1 MTVQELI
8 HENIFT
14 TINIGENLDR
24 TISTPYCCDLLSF
37 AMSKAPADSIWITVM
52 GNVNTIA
59 VASLAE
65 VACILLAEGAVL
77 DHAALEKVQAQKI
90 TVLGTDKPIF
100 EAALSVYQLQHV

>member
-8 HENIFT
+8 NENIFT
-14 TINIGENLDR
+14 NINLGENLNR

-52 GNVNTIA
+52 ANVNTIA
-59 VASLAE
+59 VASLTE

-77 DHAALEKVQAQKI
+77 DSTALEKVRAQKI
-90 TVLGTDKPIF
+90 TVFGTDKPIF
-100 EAALSVYQLQHV
+100 EAALSVYQLQRA